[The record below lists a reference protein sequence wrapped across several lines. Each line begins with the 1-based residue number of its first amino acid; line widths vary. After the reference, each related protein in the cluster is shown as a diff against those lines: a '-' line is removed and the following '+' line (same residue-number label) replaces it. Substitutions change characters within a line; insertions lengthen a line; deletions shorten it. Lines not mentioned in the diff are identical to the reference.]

1 MKAFSIKEPSKTFRK
16 KQLLTGRLFLRF
28 VSMPTWFRMLVVL
41 SLAQLP
47 PSFAALGAFIASS
60 HQYQLNHQKEAQ
72 LIATESA
79 RTLDDSVDILAYDVR
94 NVFDEEGSYDF
105 ADMGE
110 CSFLISHMQS
120 LGFVPVD
127 YALLDLSGRMLCKS
141 ENFKPNTTLTL
152 PFKPVNGHNF
162 YNVDILDN
170 AGQLQFSFVG
180 GHYPLSKYLVVGQIS
195 RESLLKI
202 IERKVVSD
210 GSALFLAQN
219 SHILPL
225 ALSKKTLLKQRH
237 PVVVPTFDNAIN
249 LIYDNN
255 LPPFRKVDLLFV
267 LLPVLIWFMTATIG
281 WIVVDYMLL
290 RPLRR
295 TQRAIVDYGTTGEV
309 QRIKPASI
317 GAAREIRQVSK
328 AFYHVAVRLAAHERA
343 LRKALQHQKM
353 LTREVHH
360 RVKNNLQVVSSLLSI
375 HSRRAETAKEKSAY
389 ATIQRRVNAL
399 AIVQRQYYNELDKGQ
414 GLDLALLIKEL
425 VNGLQTS
432 LQASEKKFQIDTE
445 IDQAF
450 VPLEK
455 AMPIAFILVEIVD
468 FSLAVDPLLPIT
480 IILRRHDAQYE
491 NTPDHAVLEI
501 KAEALKQLSSRKGN
515 EVIRRIISAFG
526 RQLGGKSVEKED
538 DGYYY
543 YDIDILSDQEL

>member
-1 MKAFSIKEPSKTFRK
+1 MKAFFKKSPSKTFHK
-16 KQLLTGRLFLRF
+16 KQLLTRRLFLLF

-47 PSFAALGAFIASS
+47 PSFVALGAFIASS
-60 HQYQLNHQKEAQ
+60 HQYRLNHQKEAQ

-79 RTLDDSVDILAYDVR
+79 RTIDDSVDILAYDVR
-94 NVFDEEGSYDF
+94 NIFDEEGSYDF

-110 CSFLISHMQS
+110 CSLLIQHMQS

-127 YALLDLSGRMLCKS
+127 YALMDTSGRLLCKS
-141 ENFKPNTTLTL
+141 DNFKVNTAVLL
-152 PFKPVNGHNF
+152 PFKPIGENNF

-170 AGQLQFSFVG
+170 EGQLQFSFLG
-180 GHYPLSKYLVVGQIS
+180 GHYPLSKYLVVGQIG
-195 RESLLKI
+195 RDSLLKI
-202 IERKVVSD
+202 IERKVVPD
-210 GSALFLAQN
+210 GSALFLAQK
-219 SHILPL
+219 SHLLPL
-225 ALSKKTLLKQRH
+225 ISPKKPLLKQSH
-237 PVVVPTFDNAIN
+237 PVVIPTFDNSIN

-267 LLPVLIWFMTATIG
+267 LLPVLIWFMTASIG
-281 WIVVDYMLL
+281 WVVVHYMLL

-295 TQRAIVDYGTTGEV
+295 TQRAIVDYGKTGEI
-309 QRIKPASI
+309 QKIKPASI

-343 LRKALQHQKM
+343 LRNALQHQKM

-414 GLDLALLIKEL
+414 GLDLSLLIKEL

-432 LQASEKKFQIDTE
+432 LQTFEKNFQIETE
-445 IDQAF
+445 IDQVF

-468 FSLAVDPLLPIT
+468 FSLAVDPLVPIT
-480 IILRRHDAQYE
+480 IILQHHSAEFE
-491 NTPDHAVLEI
+491 NTPDHAGLEI
-501 KAEALKQLSSRKGN
+501 RAEALKQLSSRKGN

-526 RQLGGKSVEKED
+526 RQLGGKSVEKEE

-543 YDIDILSDQEL
+543 YDIDILPD